1 MFHYQDSEIVG
12 RDGYSIRKD
21 WDEGVPYAHNG
32 CQIPKMPNFFM
43 ILGPQSVCIT
53 SSYRS
58 IKLIRGKFMV
68 QAQYTTEN
76 FKQSWRLGQSSTLL
90 KTDTSRSN

>member
-68 QAQYTTEN
+68 QAQYTMAN
-76 FKQSWRLGQSSTLL
+76 SKQNLHLDQLNIRLKMDIIHSS
-90 KTDTSRSN
+90 